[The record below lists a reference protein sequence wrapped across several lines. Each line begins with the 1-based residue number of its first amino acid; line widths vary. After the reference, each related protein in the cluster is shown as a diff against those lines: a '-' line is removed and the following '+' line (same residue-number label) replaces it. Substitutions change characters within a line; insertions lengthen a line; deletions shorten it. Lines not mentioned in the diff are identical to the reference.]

1 MLFGRQY
8 RLLARLIVLTLAM
21 VLCGGKAISQ
31 AKQQGKQ
38 LSLLIGTYTA
48 KESKGIYRCD
58 FNTATGELSQPQ
70 LIAEVDNPSF
80 MALSKDKKFLYAVS
94 EGGNNQS
101 SALNAFRYDANKGSL
116 GLINRQPTYGA
127 SPCYV
132 ATTEGKAITA
142 NYTGGSY
149 SVMDINADGSLG
161 KAVANPIKREG
172 RRSHVHG
179 IFPHPKSSNIFITDL
194 GCDLLLQ
201 IDQAG
206 NIISETS
213 LKRGSG
219 PRHLAFSRKGDKA
232 YVLNELSGTVCVFD
246 IEGKQPRLLQEI
258 ASDSVG
264 GGGSADIHF
273 SPDYRYLYAS
283 NRLKED
289 GISIFSVDKRTGLL
303 EKIGYIKTGI
313 HPRNFTLSPDGGFV
327 IVAER
332 DSNRIEVFSRDK
344 RTGLLKATPHK
355 ANLSMPVFVMWGE

>member
-1 MLFGRQY
+1 MTMSLTAVCHYAHSRTTSGRGKS
-8 RLLARLIVLTLAM
+8 LPLI
-21 VLCGGKAISQ
+21 
-31 AKQQGKQ
+31 
-38 LSLLIGTYTA
+38 IGTYTA

-58 FNTATGELSQPQ
+58 FNTATGELSRPQ

-80 MALSKDKKFLYAVS
+80 MALSEDKMFLYAVS
-94 EGGNNQS
+94 EGGNNHT
-101 SALNAFRYDANKGSL
+101 SALNAFSYDATEGTLK
-116 GLINRQPTYGA
+116 LINRQPTYGA

-132 ATTEGKAITA
+132 ALAEGKAITA

-149 SVMDINADGSLG
+149 SVMDINANGSLG
-161 KAVANPIKREG
+161 KATAHAIKREG
-172 RRSHVHG
+172 RTSHVHG
-179 IFPHPKSSNIFITDL
+179 IFPNKKSRNIFITDL

-219 PRHLAFSRKGDKA
+219 PRHLAFSKKGDKA

-246 IEGKQPRLLQEI
+246 IEGTQPRLLQEI

-332 DSNRIEVFSRDK
+332 DSNRIEVFSRNR
-344 RTGLLKATPHK
+344 RTSLLTATPYK
-355 ANLSMPVFVMWGE
+355 AELSMPVFVMWGK

>member
-1 MLFGRQY
+1 MRK
-8 RLLARLIVLTLAM
+8 LLNRVTLLLLMTMSLTAVCHSAHCRTKSGKSKSVPLI
-21 VLCGGKAISQ
+21 
-31 AKQQGKQ
+31 
-38 LSLLIGTYTA
+38 IGTYTA

-58 FNTATGELSQPQ
+58 FNPSTGELSRPQ

-80 MALSKDKKFLYAVS
+80 MALSEDKKFLYAVS

-101 SALNAFRYDANKGSL
+101 SALNAFRYDANKGTL
-116 GLINRQPTYGA
+116 KLINRQPTYGA

-132 ATTEGKAITA
+132 ALAEGKAITA

-149 SVMDINADGSLG
+149 SVMGINADGSLG
-161 KAVANPIKREG
+161 KATAHAIKREG
-172 RRSHVHG
+172 RTSHVHG
-179 IFPHPKSSNIFITDL
+179 IFPHKKSQGIFITDL

-206 NIISETS
+206 NTMSETS

-219 PRHLAFSRKGDKA
+219 PRHLAFSKKGDKA

-246 IEGKQPRLLQEI
+246 IEGKQPQLLQEI
-258 ASDSVG
+258 ASDSVRG
-264 GGGSADIHF
+264 GASEDIHF
-273 SPDYRYLYAS
+273 SPDGKYLYAS

-313 HPRNFTLSPDGGFV
+313 HPRNFTLSPDGEFL

-332 DSNRIEVFSRDK
+332 DSNRIEVFSRDR
-344 RTGLLKATPHK
+344 RTGLLKATPYK
-355 ANLSMPVFVMWGE
+355 AELSMPVFVMWGK

>member
-1 MLFGRQY
+1 MTMSLTAVCHYAHSRTTSGRGKS
-8 RLLARLIVLTLAM
+8 LPLI
-21 VLCGGKAISQ
+21 
-31 AKQQGKQ
+31 
-38 LSLLIGTYTA
+38 IGTYTA

-80 MALSKDKKFLYAVS
+80 MALSEDNKFLYAVS
-94 EGGNNQS
+94 EGGNYQS
-101 SALNAFRYDANKGSL
+101 AALNAFSYDATKCTL
-116 GLINRQPTYGA
+116 KLINRQPTSGA

-132 ATTEGKAITA
+132 AIAEGKAITA

-149 SVMDINADGSLG
+149 SVMNINTDGSLD
-161 KAVANPIKREG
+161 KAVAHAIKREG
-172 RRSHVHG
+172 RLSHVHG
-179 IFPHPKSSNIFITDL
+179 IFPHPKSRNIFITDL

-206 NIISETS
+206 NTVSETS

-219 PRHLAFSRKGDKA
+219 PRHLAFSKKGDKA

-246 IEGKQPRLLQEI
+246 IEGTQPRLLQEI

-303 EKIGYIKTGI
+303 AKIGYIKTGI
-313 HPRNFTLSPDGGFV
+313 HPRNFTLSPDGQF
-327 IVAER
+327 ILVAER
-332 DSNRIEVFSRDK
+332 DSNRIEVLSRDK
-344 RTGLLKATPHK
+344 HTGLLKNTPHK
-355 ANLSMPVFVMWGE
+355 AELSMPVFVMWSK

>member
-1 MLFGRQY
+1 MRK
-8 RLLARLIVLTLAM
+8 LLNRVTLLLLMTMSLTAVCHSAHCRTKSGKGKSVPLIV
-21 VLCGGKAISQ
+21 
-31 AKQQGKQ
+31 
-38 LSLLIGTYTA
+38 GTYTA

-58 FNTATGELSQPQ
+58 FNPSTGELSRPQ

-80 MALSKDKKFLYAVS
+80 MALSEDKKFLYAVS
-94 EGGNNQS
+94 EGGNNQN
-101 SALNAFRYDANKGSL
+101 SALNAFRYDANKGTL
-116 GLINRQPTYGA
+116 KLINRQPTYGA

-132 ATTEGKAITA
+132 AVAEGKAITA

-149 SVMDINADGSLG
+149 SVMGINADGSLG
-161 KAVANPIKREG
+161 KATAHAIKQEG
-172 RRSHVHG
+172 RTSHVHG
-179 IFPHPKSSNIFITDL
+179 IFPHKKSQGMFITDL

-206 NIISETS
+206 NTISETS

-219 PRHLAFSRKGDKA
+219 PRHLAFSKKGDKA

-246 IEGKQPRLLQEI
+246 IEGKQPQLLQEI

-273 SPDYRYLYAS
+273 SPDGKYLYAS

-313 HPRNFTLSPDGGFV
+313 HPRNFTLSPDGKFL

-332 DSNRIEVFSRDK
+332 DSNRIEVFSRDR
-344 RTGLLKATPHK
+344 RTGLLTATPYK
-355 ANLSMPVFVMWGE
+355 ADLSMPVFVMWGE

>member
-1 MLFGRQY
+1 MRKLLNRVTLLLLMAMSLTAVCHSAHCRTTSGRGKS
-8 RLLARLIVLTLAM
+8 LPLI
-21 VLCGGKAISQ
+21 
-31 AKQQGKQ
+31 
-38 LSLLIGTYTA
+38 IGTYTA
-48 KESKGIYRCD
+48 KESRGIYRCD
-58 FNTATGELSQPQ
+58 FNTATGELSQPE
-70 LIAEVDNPSF
+70 LIAEIDNPSF
-80 MALSKDKKFLYAVS
+80 MALSANKEYLYAVS
-94 EGGNNQS
+94 EGGNNHT
-101 SALNAFRYDANKGSL
+101 SALNAFSYDATEGTLK
-116 GLINRQPTYGA
+116 LINRQPTHGA

-132 ATTEGKAITA
+132 AITEGKAITA

-149 SVMDINADGSLG
+149 SVLGINADGSLG
-161 KAVANPIKREG
+161 KATAQAIEREG

-179 IFPHPKSSNIFITDL
+179 IFPNKKSRNIFITDL

-219 PRHLAFSRKGDKA
+219 PRHLAFSKKGDKA

-246 IEGKQPRLLQEI
+246 IEGTQPRLLQEI

-313 HPRNFTLSPDGGFV
+313 HPRNFTLSPDGRFV
-327 IVAER
+327 LVAER
-332 DSNRIEVFSRDK
+332 DSNRIEVFSRNK
-344 RTGLLKATPHK
+344 RTGLLSATPYK
-355 ANLSMPVFVMWGE
+355 AELSMPVFVMWGK

>member
-1 MLFGRQY
+1 MRK
-8 RLLARLIVLTLAM
+8 LLNRVTLLLLMTMSLTAVCHSAHCRTKSGKGKSVPLI
-21 VLCGGKAISQ
+21 
-31 AKQQGKQ
+31 
-38 LSLLIGTYTA
+38 IGTYTA

-58 FNTATGELSQPQ
+58 FNTSTGELSRPQ

-80 MALSKDKKFLYAVS
+80 MALSEDKKFLYAVS
-94 EGGNNQS
+94 EGGNNPS
-101 SALNAFRYDANKGSL
+101 SALNAVSYDANKGTL
-116 GLINRQPTYGA
+116 KLINRQPTYGA

-132 ATTEGKAITA
+132 ALAEGKAITA

-149 SVMDINADGSLG
+149 SVMGINADGSLD
-161 KAVANPIKREG
+161 KATAQAIKREAPT
-172 RRSHVHG
+172 SHVHG
-179 IFPHPKSSNIFITDL
+179 IFPHKKSHSIFITDL

-201 IDQAG
+201 IGQAG
-206 NIISETS
+206 NTISETS

-219 PRHLAFSRKGDKA
+219 PRHLAFSKKGDKA

-246 IEGKQPRLLQEI
+246 IEGKQPQLLQEI

-273 SPDYRYLYAS
+273 SPDGKYLYAS

-313 HPRNFTLSPDGGFV
+313 HPRNFTLSPDGKFL

-332 DSNRIEVFSRDK
+332 DSNRIEVFSRDR
-344 RTGLLKATPHK
+344 RTGLLTATPYK
-355 ANLSMPVFVMWGE
+355 ADLSMPVFVMWGK

>member
-1 MLFGRQY
+1 MAMSLTAVCHCAHSRTTSGRGKS
-8 RLLARLIVLTLAM
+8 LPLI
-21 VLCGGKAISQ
+21 
-31 AKQQGKQ
+31 
-38 LSLLIGTYTA
+38 IGTYTA
-48 KESKGIYRCD
+48 KESRGIYRCD
-58 FNTATGELSQPQ
+58 FNTSTGELSRPQ
-70 LIAEVDNPSF
+70 LIAEIDNPSF
-80 MALSKDKKFLYAVS
+80 MALSANKDYLYAVS
-94 EGGNNQS
+94 EGGNNQT
-101 SALNAFRYDANKGSL
+101 SALNAFSYDATEGTLK
-116 GLINRQPTYGA
+116 LINRQPTYGA

-132 ATTEGKAITA
+132 ALAEDKAITA

-149 SVMDINADGSLG
+149 SVLGINADGSLG
-161 KAVANPIKREG
+161 KATVHTIEREG

-179 IFPHPKSSNIFITDL
+179 IFPNKKSRNIFITDL

-219 PRHLAFSRKGDKA
+219 PRHLAYSKKGDKA
-232 YVLNELSGTVCVFD
+232 YVLNELAGTVCVFD
-246 IEGKQPRLLQEI
+246 IECSQPRLLQEI

-313 HPRNFTLSPDGGFV
+313 HPRNFTLSPDGRFV
-327 IVAER
+327 LVAER
-332 DSNRIEVFSRDK
+332 DSNRIEVFSRNK
-344 RTGLLKATPHK
+344 RTGLLSATPYK
-355 ANLSMPVFVMWGE
+355 ADLSMPVFVMWGK

>member
-1 MLFGRQY
+1 MRK
-8 RLLARLIVLTLAM
+8 LLNRVTLLLLMTMSLTAVCHSAHCRTKSGKGKSVPLI
-21 VLCGGKAISQ
+21 
-31 AKQQGKQ
+31 
-38 LSLLIGTYTA
+38 IGTYTA

-58 FNTATGELSQPQ
+58 FNTSTGELSRPQ

-80 MALSKDKKFLYAVS
+80 MALSEDKKFLYAVS
-94 EGGNNQS
+94 EGGNNPS
-101 SALNAFRYDANKGSL
+101 SALNAFRYDANKGTL
-116 GLINRQPTYGA
+116 KLINRQPTYGA

-132 ATTEGKAITA
+132 AVAEGKAITA

-161 KAVANPIKREG
+161 KATAHAIKREG
-172 RRSHVHG
+172 RTSHVHG
-179 IFPHPKSSNIFITDL
+179 IFPHKKSQGIFITDL

-206 NIISETS
+206 NAISETS

-219 PRHLAFSRKGDKA
+219 PRHLAFSKKGDKA

-246 IEGKQPRLLQEI
+246 IKGKQPQLLQEI

-273 SPDYRYLYAS
+273 SPDGKYLYAS

-313 HPRNFTLSPDGGFV
+313 HPRNFTLSPDGKFL

-332 DSNRIEVFSRDK
+332 DSNCIEVLSRDR
-344 RTGLLKATPHK
+344 RTGLLKATPYK
-355 ANLSMPVFVMWGE
+355 ADLSMPVFVMWGE

>member
-1 MLFGRQY
+1 MTMSLTAVCHYAHSQTTSGRGKS
-8 RLLARLIVLTLAM
+8 LPLI
-21 VLCGGKAISQ
+21 
-31 AKQQGKQ
+31 
-38 LSLLIGTYTA
+38 IGTYTA
-48 KESKGIYRCD
+48 KESRGIYRCD
-58 FNTATGELSQPQ
+58 FNTSTGELSRPQ
-70 LIAEVDNPSF
+70 LIAEIDNPSF
-80 MALSKDKKFLYAVS
+80 MALSANKEYLYAVS
-94 EGGNNQS
+94 EGGNNQT
-101 SALNAFRYDANKGSL
+101 SALNAFSYDATEGTLK
-116 GLINRQPTYGA
+116 LINRQPTYGA

-132 ATTEGKAITA
+132 ALAEDKAITA

-149 SVMDINADGSLG
+149 SVLGINADGSLG
-161 KAVANPIKREG
+161 KATVHTIKREG

-179 IFPHPKSSNIFITDL
+179 IFPNKKSRNIFITDL

-219 PRHLAFSRKGDKA
+219 PRHLAYSKKGDKA

-246 IEGKQPRLLQEI
+246 IEGTQPRLLQEI

-313 HPRNFTLSPDGGFV
+313 HPRNFTLSPDGRFV
-327 IVAER
+327 LVAER

-344 RTGLLKATPHK
+344 RTGLLSATPYK
-355 ANLSMPVFVMWGE
+355 AELSMPVFVMWGK